1 MDKKSV
7 ALLLYAYDN
16 PERDAFT
23 DDTYKPIAEALAEGG
38 FDVETVLY
46 HDSKVEQLKTDLLKY
61 DIVLG
66 WVDPVIPG
74 SNRCNLDPVLQ
85 EVADKGVF
93 VSTHPEVTLKIGT
106 KKVLYTTKD
115 MDWGGDVKLYT
126 DFEDFKK
133 RFLPSFDNKTIRV
146 LKQYRGSSGNGIFKV
161 WLSDNGE
168 NVHILPAQ
176 SRYEERILSK
186 DDFYNEFSMYFENGG
201 CMIDQKWADGI
212 VNGVVRCFM
221 TGNEVGC
228 FSYNESV
235 ALCPDPA
242 NPSKRRAFGIGY
254 PFTRDC
260 GLFQDLRKI
269 MEEKWVPELKEL
281 HSISEEK
288 VPLLW
293 DFDFFINDMNEKCT
307 EKKYTLCEINVSC
320 VHVYPQYLSHFVDG
334 LKARMNLTKLY

>member
-1 MDKKSV
+1 MSKNKI
-7 ALLLYAYDN
+7 AILLYGYDN

-23 DDTYKPIAEALAEGG
+23 DDHYAPVAKALADAG

-46 HDSKVEQLKTDLLKY
+46 HDSKIEQLKTDLAKY
-61 DIVLG
+61 DVVLG

-93 VSTHPEVTLKIGT
+93 VSAHPEVTLKIGT
-106 KKVLYTTKD
+106 KKILYTTKD
-115 MDWGGDVKLYT
+115 MDWGGDIKLYS
-126 DFEDFKK
+126 DFEDFKE

-146 LKQYRGSSGNGIFKV
+146 LKQYRGSSGSGIFKV
-161 WLSDNGE
+161 RLTNNGE
-168 NVHILPAQ
+168 SIHVLPAQ

-186 DDFYNEFSMYFENGG
+186 NDFYNELSIYFENGG
-201 CMIDQKWADGI
+201 CMIDQKWVDGI
-212 VNGVVRCFM
+212 GNGVVRCFV
-221 TGNEVGC
+221 TGNRVGC

-235 ALCPDPA
+235 ALCPDPVD
-242 NPSKRRAFGIGY
+242 PSKRRPFGSGY
-254 PFTRDC
+254 SFTKEC

-269 MEEKWVPELKEL
+269 METKWIPQLKEI
-281 HSISEEK
+281 HSIPEEK

-293 DFDFFINDMNEKCT
+293 DFDFFINDVNEQNT

-320 VHVYPQYLSHFVDG
+320 VHVYPQYIPHFVDE
-334 LKARMNLTKLY
+334 LKARLNIK